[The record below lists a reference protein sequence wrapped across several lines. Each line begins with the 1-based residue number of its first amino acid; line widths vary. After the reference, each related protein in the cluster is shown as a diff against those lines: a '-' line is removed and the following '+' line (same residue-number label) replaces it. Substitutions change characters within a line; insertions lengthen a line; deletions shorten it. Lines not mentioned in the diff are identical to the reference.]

1 MAICL
6 RLLLLVRIFLGC
18 SRRRHGS
25 GGHGIISKRV
35 DLSQALRA
43 PTHTLCDRASKTGTP
58 LIAAMSS
65 RWSLGHNLGLEGARD
80 LSISELLT
88 STSDME
94 GRWSPS
100 APHHACV
107 ACETGQ
113 SLWVSRTY
121 AQLLHTS
128 RLTCILEVAISR
140 LRSHSATFLTTQIE
154 QLRLVSRVAWP
165 LEVL

>member
-1 MAICL
+1 
-6 RLLLLVRIFLGC
+6 
-18 SRRRHGS
+18 
-25 GGHGIISKRV
+25 
-35 DLSQALRA
+35 
-43 PTHTLCDRASKTGTP
+43 
-58 LIAAMSS
+58 MSS

-121 AQLLHTS
+121 ARLLHTS
-128 RLTCILEVAISR
+128 RLARILEVAISR